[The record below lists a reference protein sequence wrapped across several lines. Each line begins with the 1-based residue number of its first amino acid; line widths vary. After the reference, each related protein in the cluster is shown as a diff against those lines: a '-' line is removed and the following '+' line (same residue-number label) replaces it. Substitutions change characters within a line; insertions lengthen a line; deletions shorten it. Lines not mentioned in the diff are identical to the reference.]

1 MCPWALWE
9 VPQVPVTSTGARR
22 DSLNTST
29 TVLKMQFLTLANKF
43 FASSSILLTV
53 LKLYK
58 GMMERKS
65 SCCPHFHEK
74 HHCLH
79 NFSACELRTYTV
91 HFLHVFVYVGF
102 ISLNKLPSAKCFQR
116 ALALNQ
122 PEKLD
127 MKITHQLCLFKTITS
142 DHCTRRK

>member
-1 MCPWALWE
+1 
-9 VPQVPVTSTGARR
+9 VTSPGSRR
-22 DSLNTST
+22 DSLYAST
-29 TVLKMQFLTLANKF
+29 TVLKMQFLTPAKKF
-43 FASSSILLTV
+43 CVSSSVLLAV
-53 LKLYK
+53 AKLYK
-58 GMMERKS
+58 GMTERKY

-74 HHCLH
+74 HHCPH
-79 NFSACELRTYTV
+79 NFSACKPSTYTV

-122 PEKLD
+122 PKKLA